1 MICIVR
7 MIDCCIIVRGVYF
20 ALPVNSFKEFYIV
33 QYLLFELPT
42 FLFFTIYTII
52 LYLWYVSNT

>member
-1 MICIVR
+1 